1 MQHMFP
7 KTPPETTGGSNYF
20 LPNSHSHNTQQHPQ
34 SHSEAFVRMTRD
46 SCCSA
51 IPPQATFG
59 GLMLP
64 GGSLPR
70 RCPTHQHRNALRRN
84 CLSAFFFS
92 SSIPK
97 FFFHLGLTQQH
108 LNSYNLQQG
117 YEKHYKCFSFES
129 ATFKVNCVLIY
140 TSPLQTI

>member
-1 MQHMFP
+1 M
-7 KTPPETTGGSNYF
+7 
-20 LPNSHSHNTQQHPQ
+20 LPNSSTQ
-34 SHSEAFVRMTRD
+34 E
-46 SCCSA
+46 C
-51 IPPQATFG
+51 IKEE
-59 GLMLP
+59 
-64 GGSLPR
+64 
-70 RCPTHQHRNALRRN
+70 
-84 CLSAFFFS
+84 LSVCFFFS